1 MINIPATGQLRRSLI
16 AKKCNYPFALLI
28 PALSVYLLLFIFPTV
43 SSFYYGLTDWN
54 IHAREIA
61 FVGME
66 NFRELFSEVKLVAA
80 VKHTIAYAVAVT
92 ILRNAIGLVLALM
105 LNSEIRFRNILR
117 TVFFLP
123 FVIAPIIIGYIFTAL
138 YQPAHGLV
146 NQFFRT
152 LGLGFIAQDWLN
164 DPNYALFSCIMT
176 DVWRTSG
183 FAMVIYLAGL
193 QVIPSELYET
203 AELDGAS
210 YWKKFIYV
218 IFPLLAPSFT
228 INLVLSIIGT
238 MKVFV
243 MILVLTNGG
252 PGYATEVINTY
263 IMSSFS
269 LGLYGYGTAANII
282 LIFLISL
289 IGLPILYLLR
299 KREVEL

>member
-1 MINIPATGQLRRSLI
+1 MKRPIRVKRES
-16 AKKCNYPFALLI
+16 YPLYFVAPALLI
-28 PALSVYLLLFIFPTV
+28 YLVLFIFPTV
-43 SSFYYGLTDWN
+43 SSFYYSLTDWN
-54 IHAREIA
+54 IHSRQIS

-66 NFRELFSEVKLVAA
+66 NFRELFSEVKLLAA
-80 VKHTIAYAVAVT
+80 VKHTIIYAFSVT
-92 ILRNAIGLVLALM
+92 ILRNTFGLMLALM
-105 LNSEIRFRNILR
+105 LNSKIRLRNILR

-123 FVIAPIIIGYIFTAL
+123 FVIAPIIIGYLFTAL
-138 YQPAHGLV
+138 YQPEHGLV

-152 LGLGFIAQDWLN
+152 VGLGFMAQDWLN
-164 DPNYALFSCIMT
+164 DPRFALFSCIMT

-203 AELDGAS
+203 ADLDGAN
-210 YWKKFIYV
+210 YWNKLRYV

-228 INLVLSIIGT
+228 VNLVLSIIGT

-263 IMSSFS
+263 IMSAFS

-282 LIFLISL
+282 LILLISV